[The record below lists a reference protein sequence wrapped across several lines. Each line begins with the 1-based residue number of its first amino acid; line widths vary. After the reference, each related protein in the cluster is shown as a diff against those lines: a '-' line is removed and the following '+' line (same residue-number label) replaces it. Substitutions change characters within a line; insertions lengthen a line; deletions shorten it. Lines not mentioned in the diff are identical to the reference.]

1 MLDEKNK
8 DISEKE
14 NLQEIT
20 NKKIKK
26 KRNSHYLQ
34 SKLFFF
40 TLGIGCVLG
49 LLLPIRPSKS
59 ELEKRNLTKFPTFT
73 VESFL
78 GGEYFNNLSLW
89 YADTFPFRDKLIS
102 LNTKVKSLYGIKDT
116 QIVTNTK
123 KTADDIPDD
132 IPTVNKDDK
141 DANDKTSQDTKVSD
155 AEKKAKEK
163 KDKLDAEKAL
173 EENLDDG
180 TIFDKPEVAGD
191 VYITGDRGFSLYYFN
206 KKAADMYIAML
217 DKIQNLLPD
226 VNVYDIIAPTGVGIV
241 LDEKVQEEIGSS
253 NQKKAIEYI
262 KNGIEEKNSKVK
274 VVNPF
279 DKLKKHN
286 AEYIYFRTDHHWT
299 QLGAYY
305 TYLEFCKAKGIK
317 PVKLE
322 SKDKVEF
329 KGFIGTLYSS
339 SNQAPAL
346 KKNPDTVV
354 AYKNRKTNK
363 MMYVED
369 NGEEV
374 SWPIIADVN
383 GWSPGT
389 LYSTFIAGDHMYT
402 EIDNPE
408 INNGKNAVFIKESY
422 GNAFAPLLIDHYD
435 KVFVIDYRYFYKYSK
450 YNNDLV
456 KFIKENNVEDVILL
470 NNAEAIT
477 QLRIKQMNSMFSK

>member
-1 MLDEKNK
+1 MLEDKNK
-8 DISEKE
+8 DIDQKINPQKE
-14 NLQEIT
+14 NI
-20 NKKIKK
+20 NKKPKRKK
-26 KRNSHYLQ
+26 HYLQ
-34 SKLFFF
+34 SRLFFL
-40 TLGIGCVLG
+40 TLAIGCILG
-49 LLLPIRPSKS
+49 LMLPLRPTKS
-59 ELEKRNLTKFPTFT
+59 EVEKRNLSEFPKLTAK
-73 VESFL
+73 SFVD
-78 GGEYFNNLSLW
+78 GEFFNKLALW

-102 LNTKVKSLYGIKDT
+102 LNTQAKSLYGIKDT

-123 KTADDIPDD
+123 KTADDIPDE
-132 IPTVNKDDK
+132 IPNDKKDDDKK
-141 DANDKTSQDTKVSD
+141 DGKDTKLSE
-155 AEKKAKEK
+155 AEKKEKEK
-163 KDKLDAEKAL
+163 KDKLEAEKAL

-206 KKAADMYIAML
+206 KKGADMYIALL
-217 DKIQNLLPD
+217 DKIQEQLPG

-262 KNGIEEKNSKVK
+262 ESGIKEKNPKVK

-286 AEYIYFRTDHHWT
+286 AEYLYFRTDHHWT

-305 TYLEFCKAKGIK
+305 TYLEFCRAKGID

-322 SKDKVEF
+322 DKEKVEF
-329 KGFIGTLYSS
+329 KGFVGTLYSS

-354 AYKNRKTNK
+354 AYKNKNTNK
-363 MMYVED
+363 MMYVDD
-369 NGEEV
+369 NGEEID
-374 SWPIIADVN
+374 WPIVADVN
-383 GWSPGT
+383 GWSAGT
-389 LYSTFIAGDHMYT
+389 LYSTFIGGDHMFT
-402 EIDNPE
+402 VMDNPKLD
-408 INNGKNAVFIKESY
+408 NGKNAVFIKESY
-422 GNAFAPLLIDHYD
+422 GNAFAPFLLDHYD
-435 KVFVIDYRYFYKYSK
+435 KVFVIDYRYFYKYDK

-456 KFIKENNVEDVILL
+456 RFIKENSVEDVILL